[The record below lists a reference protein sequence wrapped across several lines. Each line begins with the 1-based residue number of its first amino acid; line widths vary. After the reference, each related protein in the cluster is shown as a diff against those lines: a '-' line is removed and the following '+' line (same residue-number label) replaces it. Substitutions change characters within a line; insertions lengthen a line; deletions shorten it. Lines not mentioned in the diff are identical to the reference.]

1 MSVSVAL
8 RATFS
13 TTGNI
18 KCSSLSARDITASSN
33 APYEQKENECSHHWL
48 EDVQTTPEPSIEFMQ
63 DGPPAHTASV
73 YCKPRMVLEKP
84 CPRKKECP
92 SSNSPD
98 FNPNEYYWGIVN
110 EKGVQHRSPCEFGS
124 LVSMPERL

>member
-1 MSVSVAL
+1 MSVSGAL

-48 EDVQTTPEPSIEFMQ
+48 EDVQTTPGPSIKFMQ
-63 DGPPAHTASV
+63 DDPLLIPLVYTVSQEWCSKNLALAKKNAPPPIHQISI
-73 YCKPRMVLEKP
+73 RM
-84 CPRKKECP
+84 
-92 SSNSPD
+92 N
-98 FNPNEYYWGIVN
+98 II
-110 EKGVQHRSPCEFGS
+110 KG
-124 LVSMPERL
+124 